1 MSSLILGNVRVK
13 GRRTSVR
20 LERDMWDALSD
31 ICAREEVSLEQ
42 ICAHVADTNGEP
54 GFTSSL
60 RVFIINYY
68 RGRGRPVAP
77 PAARGR
83 GPQHQSQIAT
93 KSRSG
98 RAAKVTRVDSTTMPA
113 TSSGARLKRC
123 AKR

>member
-1 MSSLILGNVRVK
+1 MSSLIPRNVRVK

-20 LERDMWDALSD
+20 LERDLWDALSD
-31 ICAREEVSLEQ
+31 ICAREEVSLNQ
-42 ICAHVADTNGEP
+42 ICTHVAATNGER

-68 RGRGRPVAP
+68 RGRGRPVATP
-77 PAARGR
+77 VAPGL
-83 GPQHQSQIAT
+83 GPQEHSQSAT

-98 RAAKVTRVDSTTMPA
+98 RAAKVTRVDSTTRPA